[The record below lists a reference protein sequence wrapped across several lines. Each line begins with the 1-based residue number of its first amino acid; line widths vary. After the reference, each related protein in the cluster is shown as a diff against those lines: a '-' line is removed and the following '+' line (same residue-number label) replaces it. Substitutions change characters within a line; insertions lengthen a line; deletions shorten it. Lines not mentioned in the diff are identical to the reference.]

1 MQNIE
6 GGGKP
11 ARPGER
17 DAMYRVVAELA
28 SVIDHIRKSRELI
41 ESAVA
46 SDATGDD
53 AAADNVIVD
62 DVTPG
67 CERVGAALREC
78 DDGLSAALRLLQGP
92 MRSAEPAGE
101 CNLPQA
107 HRTISA

>member
-11 ARPGER
+11 ARP
-17 DAMYRVVAELA
+17 AMYRVVAELA

-41 ESAVA
+41 ESGVA

-53 AAADNVIVD
+53 GAADNVIVLD

-67 CERVGAALREC
+67 YERVDAALREC

-92 MRSAEPAGE
+92 MRSGEPAGE
-101 CNLPQA
+101 CNLPPA